1 MGGRRRPAT
10 RRTESVEPAS
20 GHVTRQ
26 TRQSARRPEPSGELE
41 SQQPLEISRSGASR
55 RGSRKSLEDVATNT
69 SPEHALNHA
78 SSEPENQ
85 GLLPVNESTLPRND
99 SLSGMGDIHESSEME
114 ADRIQD
120 MLDFDIP
127 KLTRWS
133 DKLYG
138 ILSSLGGNQPDIDGR
153 AKLNSYRKSYN
164 HARLPFMNGN
174 TPFIKHV
181 NPPEEYDEG
190 VRSKIHIAIC
200 SGNLV
205 SLLILLF
212 DIESEKKNSHTI
224 LKHLDGTFPASFV
237 SRPQVDSGDVEKI
250 FDLAFR
256 IRCCRLIELLDSDDS
271 ITSPEGYL
279 TFATTIFCRESID
292 GADQAREALDQGP
305 YKPLAGMEISEGT
318 EFYRPYCERIR
329 EFFSKIVLNDIP
341 EFHASLDSKFTQ
353 ESIFNDIKSW
363 ALEMYLRLNGLA
375 DRNKIRSTNENTDS
389 RAPIERAES
398 EPLFVGNVDT
408 AGIDSDSASDGDSG
422 GYNQLPLHGPNQS
435 YIDSPATL
443 AAVRESEGKA
453 SVRLEVKSPSD
464 QQTEKGKGRVSGTRD
479 AIRLLEPNQVLDCTR
494 KRSRPEGNSDD
505 EDDGDDFEVNE
516 QFSGESRRFINERA
530 TAQRPSSARPRF
542 SRQPQS
548 SKPRDLSPR
557 ASSPGGISSAQPP
570 DDLQDDYNLQ
580 DRDILVLSQNAR
592 NIRRASHST
601 KPRQVRIPWSAHDT
615 SRLVDLIADPS
626 LNCSWSAMERAN
638 GFEHRRNQQALRD
651 KARGLKVWYLEGDR
665 VLPPGFDQVALGQKE
680 KASVIKCGR
689 NPERREDD
697 MDENGQVTNNLWV
710 E

>member
-1 MGGRRRPAT
+1 MSQGRPDKVLDVPNRL
-10 RRTESVEPAS
+10 
-20 GHVTRQ
+20 G
-26 TRQSARRPEPSGELE
+26 
-41 SQQPLEISRSGASR
+41 SRSPNSHLKFLEVVPRVVVFVRALRMLPQTPPRNMLSIMLVP
-55 RGSRKSLEDVATNT
+55 SRKTKVFDFNMPLPTRGRVK
-69 SPEHALNHA
+69 LIYV
-78 SSEPENQ
+78 

-164 HARLPFMNGN
+164 HARLPFTNGN

-181 NPPEEYDEG
+181 NLPEEYDEG

-341 EFHASLDSKFTQ
+341 EFHASLDSKFTE
-353 ESIFNDIKSW
+353 ESIFNNIKSW

-422 GYNQLPLHGPNQS
+422 GYNQLPLHGPKYAQS
-435 YIDSPATL
+435 FL
-443 AAVRESEGKA
+443 RF
-453 SVRLEVKSPSD
+453 
-464 QQTEKGKGRVSGTRD
+464 VS
-479 AIRLLEPNQVLDCTR
+479 
-494 KRSRPEGNSDD
+494 
-505 EDDGDDFEVNE
+505 
-516 QFSGESRRFINERA
+516 
-530 TAQRPSSARPRF
+530 
-542 SRQPQS
+542 
-548 SKPRDLSPR
+548 
-557 ASSPGGISSAQPP
+557 
-570 DDLQDDYNLQ
+570 
-580 DRDILVLSQNAR
+580 
-592 NIRRASHST
+592 
-601 KPRQVRIPWSAHDT
+601 
-615 SRLVDLIADPS
+615 
-626 LNCSWSAMERAN
+626 SW
-638 GFEHRRNQQALRD
+638 
-651 KARGLKVWYLEGDR
+651 
-665 VLPPGFDQVALGQKE
+665 
-680 KASVIKCGR
+680 I
-689 NPERREDD
+689 
-697 MDENGQVTNNLWV
+697 
-710 E
+710 